1 MYSNPPPTPNQILHN
16 IEKDKNFYANTSEI
30 REKNHLWGHNFQ
42 SPPSKKISFAND
54 TNIYVD
60 MDKLKSEKI
69 EQRVQKKVNGKTA
82 TVVRMEN
89 GSAIPGGTTWKRR
102 LSFIMSAWDRLSPTT
117 TRNSKLM
124 QGPSDVEDTQTTQL

>member
-1 MYSNPPPTPNQILHN
+1 MYANPPPTPNQILHN
-16 IEKDKNFYANTSEI
+16 VEKDKHIYANTSEI
-30 REKNHLWGHNFQ
+30 RERIHLWGRKFRN
-42 SPPSKKISFAND
+42 PLSKKISFAND
-54 TNIYVD
+54 TSIYVD
-60 MDKLKSEKI
+60 MDKLKSEKL

-124 QGPSDVEDTQTTQL
+124 QGPSNVVDTQTTQL